1 MTTIQVCR
9 TCLAHDTRMYTIANL
24 PLLLLYEKIINSTRN
39 VEDVKPIVVCYICY
53 HLLRKYHRFTESA
66 VKAEHVLQEIR
77 KNNIQITEEYITII
91 DKPILCR
98 LQMSPVLS
106 ADIEPQDDENKKA
119 EIKIEFD
126 KDQITALGSTEDT
139 YPEDTNQEDSNQE
152 IPININIKTETVL
165 KSSESEEDEVY
176 QDPLHSLNFHYSLE
190 FDDETPQPSVSI
202 KKENVVAEMKSVPKK
217 SDTESRT
224 FDQHTKSQEILVEI
238 SSKEDIVAEN
248 TTNSI
253 NKSESIKLPAE
264 DFVNGHKQ
272 SSINEKNKCKNV
284 FACKFCDRTFTI
296 KKCHKRHEMAHTG
309 DRPFMC
315 NHCGRKFMRSYHLS
329 RHMRTHTGE
338 KPFACSHCGKKFARK
353 HSMVTHERTHT
364 ENPPKFDKP
373 LTENTTL
380 TEHETIN
387 TDETYKCNYCDKK
400 YTKKCYL
407 TRHEYIHTG
416 NTGEKTFEC
425 DYCQKQFRQ
434 KSTLEIHIRLH
445 TGEKPHTCEF
455 CGEKFRKTDQIRVH
469 KMTHQNEM
477 PFKCNFCDKTFAR
490 AHHKRDH
497 EMTHTGEKP
506 FLCKLCGKKFNRQGH
521 LKRHERG
528 HTGEK
533 PYTCSQ
539 CGKKF
544 TVSCNL
550 REHVRTQHTD
560 EKFPKLIRKRKTQK
574 LI

>member
-66 VKAEHVLQEIR
+66 VKAEGVLQEIC
-77 KNNIQITEEYITII
+77 KNNIQLAVVGSNPARGKCLCDEHEHLYLRHGCYI
-91 DKPILCR
+91 
-98 LQMSPVLS
+98 LQMSPVLF
-106 ADIEPQDDENKKA
+106 ADIEPQDDENTKG
-119 EIKIEFD
+119 EIKIE
-126 KDQITALGSTEDT
+126 
-139 YPEDTNQEDSNQE
+139 
-152 IPININIKTETVL
+152 
-165 KSSESEEDEVY
+165 
-176 QDPLHSLNFHYSLE
+176 
-190 FDDETPQPSVSI
+190 
-202 KKENVVAEMKSVPKK
+202 
-217 SDTESRT
+217 
-224 FDQHTKSQEILVEI
+224 
-238 SSKEDIVAEN
+238 
-248 TTNSI
+248 
-253 NKSESIKLPAE
+253 
-264 DFVNGHKQ
+264 
-272 SSINEKNKCKNV
+272 
-284 FACKFCDRTFTI
+284 
-296 KKCHKRHEMAHTG
+296 
-309 DRPFMC
+309 
-315 NHCGRKFMRSYHLS
+315 KFMRSYHLS

-338 KPFACSHCGKKFARK
+338 KPFTCSHCGKKFARK

-416 NTGEKTFEC
+416 NTGEKTFKC

-469 KMTHQNEM
+469 RMTHQNEM

-550 REHVRTQHTD
+550 REHERTQHSD
-560 EKFPKLIRKRKTQK
+560 EKVPKLIRKRKTQK